1 MLQNCKILFLNIKIF
16 DRKIMSL
23 VKKKITMVSQNSCT
37 IRIASEKRIKD
48 WATFEFRRTKN
59 TSYFL
64 EKQNSTFRKK
74 TNSYYD
80 INDTKEL
87 NYNTNKYISKKIP
100 KQIIFY
106 KSKFISNLNAYKLA
120 SHCDTKVLTS
130 SNFIQK
136 FSLGDK
142 RPSNLDYKAF
152 KKSQFVLS
160 NSLNSV
166 LYTTINDN
174 IEFFSNQYEN
184 LERRPVHSIIVPLN
198 KSFCNKFGS
207 ASEKFIEKT
216 TYEHFLKSF
225 VMRNS
230 ILKNIQN
237 ERNDIASINSKIR
250 KQAILSNKSHTE
262 LGDAL
267 EYNTNSFS
275 EKFLGANLIINQKLN
290 KKIVY
295 SWNKNILYSFKF
307 NTKKVNCRP
316 ENNKWAEITNI
327 FGFCLRG
334 RSVKQIHNKEFDSI
348 LKDCI
353 YKSPIFDNSINQV
366 LNSQNIFDK
375 FYGKRKIGFLFLKTL
390 ISQVPKNLISQV
402 QTPLTAK
409 KFFGGKSFFNA
420 QHFSIFSKSF
430 GNIDNGISF
439 YFSDKWDKPLS
450 FIRFNSGFQN
460 FVSFAFINELSL
472 SNKLLM
478 ANKKIETKYAQK
490 HKSTIDGS
498 HYYTIVHSSTN
509 TLLNQ
514 YSNEF
519 EYYME
524 NQQNNNEGED
534 FIKKQ
539 VGVNFDSFKLY
550 HLQYKSF
557 HETGFDESQSIY
569 LIINK
574 LSQTS
579 ENIPATNENTVDQY
593 NKRKYF
599 KNSFEYL
606 FISYQKSSFINNAFL
621 FFVIPLTKKIFPN
634 LYLFGEKL
642 ILFSIGKL
650 INLFVCNFFI
660 CHEFNIIS
668 SKTKINISLCESVQH
683 TRLFRGI
690 INKSNI
696 CEHILQ
702 NTNNLYITIIQLN
715 SKEVMSVQNAMFYMK
730 PIETK
735 KTSLLSFEFERPHNS
750 YSFMQN
756 VKSIEFGHNLSQF
769 NRLFTSHDKMMQ
781 LAMSQSKSTDR
792 RKYKFE
798 FGEVSLAETLNYRTL
813 KPVSGGLFCESLFG
827 PIKDWHC
834 QCGRLQFPR
843 APKTVKGEL
852 WCPNCFVQVTRSVV
866 RRVRMAYIQLGAPVL
881 HVWYKKKSNNPLLQI
896 FSLNTKDLLS
906 VLDARQ
912 LCVSSTDCV
921 TCFTPFVSCFDF
933 DIWKGEIFPFLQ
945 GQTNYLD
952 FCAPWNTWEVRPS
965 KFSYLQNTSSV
976 GLSLLLQRSHQNEMF
991 FYFQYRLALINTLGF
1006 SHTGLLQRQV
1016 FQVYKGFS
1024 SKNDELNLNKTNK
1037 NFSLRNLS
1045 LKQSKNHNFVQNQ
1058 NLNVSPRKRK
1068 KSLLKS
1074 VSIFRKKK
1082 TILNSY
1088 FLFRKLTKLSQP
1100 SAKTEIDK
1108 LKGFNLTSKNQ
1119 STELNTLLHNNGY
1132 IKKDKFFQNFVENST
1147 TSNVAN
1153 QDSMNSLFLTALP
1166 VLPADLRPI
1175 VQVESGKFAT
1185 SDINDLYRFVVFRN
1199 NRLKRFLQENVPDSI
1214 FYQEMRLVQ
1223 HSVDALF
1230 DNEKLHQ
1237 PMNRSSVYEQFEPLS
1252 SLSDR
1257 LMGKNGRFRL
1267 NLLGKRVDYSGR
1279 SVIVVGPKLRLF
1291 ECGLPIKMAFELFFP
1306 FLIQKLL
1313 RKGLVKTTKGAK
1325 YYLKEKPKITKKLL
1339 QQITQSHPILLNRAP
1354 TLHRMGIQ
1362 SFFPVLVEGKA
1373 IQLHPLICPSFN
1385 ADFDGDQMAVHV
1397 PLRYESQIETRFLLL
1412 APHNW
1417 ISPADGDSIISMS
1430 QDMVLGFYYLTYI
1443 GGYNKKR
1450 QTNVCNLK
1458 TTNVS
1463 RLSAFFSPFQT
1474 KLHQMV
1480 WIDFNTFWLWCFSF
1494 FTQKTV
1500 ENFYS
1505 LYYNTYSNNK
1515 GGYPLII
1522 HEKDQNL
1529 LRVVISREGFDLSV
1543 SPSLVRFNDTYGE
1556 IRKMFILTTVGR
1568 LLFNKY
1574 FNSKICLGPHF

>member
-1 MLQNCKILFLNIKIF
+1 
-16 DRKIMSL
+16 MSL

-64 EKQNSTFRKK
+64 EKQNSTFRNK

-80 INDTKEL
+80 MNDTKEL
-87 NYNTNKYISKKIP
+87 NYNTNRNISRKIP

-106 KSKFISNLNAYKLA
+106 KSKFISNLNAHKLA

-136 FSLGDK
+136 FSLGEK
-142 RPSNLDYKAF
+142 RPSHLDYKAL
-152 KKSQFVLS
+152 KKSQYVLS

-166 LYTTINDN
+166 LHTIINDN
-174 IEFFSNQYEN
+174 AEFFSNQYEN
-184 LERRPVHSIIVPLN
+184 LERRPLHSIIVPIN
-198 KSFCNKFGS
+198 KSLCNKYGS
-207 ASEKFIEKT
+207 ASEKFIEQT
-216 TYEHFLKSF
+216 TYELFLKSF
-225 VMRNS
+225 IMRN
-230 ILKNIQN
+230 LAFKNIQN
-237 ERNDIASINSKIR
+237 EKNNIASINNKVS
-250 KQAILSNKSHTE
+250 KQAILLNKCHTE
-262 LGDAL
+262 LIDAL
-267 EYNTNSFS
+267 EYNNESFIG
-275 EKFLGANLIINQKLN
+275 KFLGTKLIINQKLN
-290 KKIVY
+290 KKIIY
-295 SWNKNILYSFKF
+295 TSNKTILCSFQF
-307 NTKKVNCRP
+307 NTKKVNYRK
-316 ENNKWAEITNI
+316 ENNKWTEIVNI

-334 RSVKQIHNKEFDSI
+334 RNVKQIHNKEFNSV
-348 LKDCI
+348 LKNCI

-366 LNSQNIFDK
+366 LSSQNIFDK
-375 FYGKRKIGFLFLKTL
+375 FYAKPKMGFLLLKNL
-390 ISQVPKNLISQV
+390 ISQVPKNLITQV

-409 KFFGGKSFFNA
+409 KFFGGKSF
-420 QHFSIFSKSF
+420 
-430 GNIDNGISF
+430 GNIENGISF
-439 YFSDKWDKPLS
+439 YFYDKWDKPLS
-450 FIRFNSGFQN
+450 FICFNSGFQD
-460 FVSFAFINELSL
+460 FVAFGFINELSL
-472 SNKLLM
+472 LNKLLM

-490 HKSTIDGS
+490 HKSTIDGNY
-498 HYYTIVHSSTN
+498 YYTIIHSSTN
-509 TLLNQ
+509 TLENKSLNE

-519 EYYME
+519 EYYVE
-524 NQQNNNEGED
+524 NQQNNNDRED

-550 HLQYKSF
+550 NSQYKLFNKTS
-557 HETGFDESQSIY
+557 FDENQSIY

-574 LSQTS
+574 LPETS
-579 ENIPATNENTVDQY
+579 ENISATNENTVDEY

-606 FISYQKSSFINNAFL
+606 FISYQKSSLINNAFL

-642 ILFSIGKL
+642 ILFSIGKF

-702 NTNNLYITIIQLN
+702 GTNNLYLAVIQLN
-715 SKEVMSVQNAMFYMK
+715 SKEIISVQNAMFYMK

-735 KTSLLSFEFERPHNS
+735 KTSLLSFEFEKPYNS

-781 LAMSQSKSTDR
+781 LAVSQSKSTDR

-912 LCVSSTDCV
+912 LCISSTDCV
-921 TCFTPFVSCFDF
+921 TYFTPFVSCFDF

-1006 SHTGLLQRQV
+1006 SHTGLLQRQL
-1016 FQVYKGFS
+1016 FRVYKGFS
-1024 SKNDELNLNKTNK
+1024 SNNDGLNLNKTNK
-1037 NFSLRNLS
+1037 ELS
-1045 LKQSKNHNFVQNQ
+1045 LKQSKNQNFVQNQ

-1088 FLFRKLTKLSQP
+1088 FLLRKLTKLSQP

-1108 LKGFNLTSKNQ
+1108 LKGFNLTNINQ
-1119 STELNTLLHNNGY
+1119 STRLNTLLHDDGY
-1132 IKKDKFFQNFVENST
+1132 IKKDKLIQDFVENST

-1153 QDSMNSLFLTALP
+1153 QESMNSLFLTAVP

-1313 RKGLVKTTKGAK
+1313 RKDLVKTTKGAK

-1494 FTQKTV
+1494 FTQRSV
-1500 ENFYS
+1500 ENFC
-1505 LYYNTYSNNK
+1505 LFYYNNK
-1515 GGYPLII
+1515 RGGYPIII

-1543 SPSLVRFNDTYGE
+1543 SSSLVRFNDTYGE
-1556 IRKMFILTTVGR
+1556 VRKMFVLTTIGR

-1574 FNSKICLGPHF
+1574 FNSKIYLGTYF